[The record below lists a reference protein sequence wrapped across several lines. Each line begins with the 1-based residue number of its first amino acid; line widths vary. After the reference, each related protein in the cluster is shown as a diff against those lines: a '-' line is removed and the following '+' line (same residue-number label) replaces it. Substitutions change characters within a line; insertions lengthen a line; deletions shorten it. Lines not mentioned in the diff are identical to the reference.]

1 MQCSV
6 PLILLM
12 QGNVTQEKPYVILPE
27 TERLWTTLG
36 YSRKNP
42 KRGGR
47 LGIYFLKTLLEFF
60 IFYFTPGN
68 PRQNKAQT
76 LDIPQNC

>member
-42 KRGGR
+42 KRGG
-47 LGIYFLKTLLEFF
+47 GWGY
-60 IFYFTPGN
+60 IF
-68 PRQNKAQT
+68 
-76 LDIPQNC
+76 